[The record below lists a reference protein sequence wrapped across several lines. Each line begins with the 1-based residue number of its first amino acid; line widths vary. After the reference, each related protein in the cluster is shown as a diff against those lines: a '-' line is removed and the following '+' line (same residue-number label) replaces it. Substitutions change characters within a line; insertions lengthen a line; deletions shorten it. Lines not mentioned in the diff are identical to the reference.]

1 MPKTSH
7 ESAQRNHWAL
17 AVLALLRERE
27 MHPYEMRRLMR
38 ERNKEDRLVLKSGS
52 LYHAIAWLKKGSL
65 IEAARTERQGKRPE
79 RTTYR
84 ITKNGKVELLKWLK
98 ELIAIPVRESASFV
112 VGLDHLVHLSPA
124 EAAEQLDQRLKLLEP
139 RLKEMDGVL
148 QMLAPKIGRINLLEV
163 EFERALCQAEVSWLR
178 QVVRELRSGALAWDI
193 ELILRY
199 LRAAAEK
206 RPEARKRS
214 VAPV

>member
-1 MPKTSH
+1 MPKTANASG
-7 ESAQRNHWAL
+7 QRNHWAL

-38 ERNKEDRLVLKSGS
+38 ERNKEERLVLKAGS
-52 LYHAIAWLKKGSL
+52 LYHAITWLERGSL
-65 IEAARTERQGKRPE
+65 IEAIRTERQGKRPE

-84 ITKNGKVELLKWLK
+84 ITKTGKGELLKWLK
-98 ELIAIPVRESASFV
+98 ELIAIPLRESASFV

-124 EAAEQLDQRLKLLEP
+124 EAAAQLEQRLKLLEP

-163 EFERALCQAEVSWLR
+163 EFEQALCQAEVSWLR
-178 QVVRELRSGALAWDI
+178 QVVRDLRSGALAWDI

-199 LRAAAEK
+199 LRAAAEN
-206 RPEARKRS
+206 RPQTRKRS

>member
-1 MPKTSH
+1 MPKTTNA
-7 ESAQRNHWAL
+7 SAQRSHWAL

-38 ERNKEDRLVLKSGS
+38 ERNKEERLVLKAGS
-52 LYHAIAWLKKGSL
+52 LYHAIAWLERGHL
-65 IEAARTERQGKRPE
+65 IEAIRTERQGKRPE

-84 ITKNGKVELLKWLK
+84 ITKTGKGALLKWLK
-98 ELIAIPVRESASFV
+98 ELIAIPLRESASFV
-112 VGLDHLVHLSPA
+112 VALDHLVHLSPT
-124 EAAEQLDQRLKLLEP
+124 EAAVQLDQRLKLLEP

-178 QVVRELRSGALAWDI
+178 QVVRDLRSGALAWDI

-199 LRAAAEK
+199 LRAAAEN
-206 RPEARKRS
+206 RPETRKRS